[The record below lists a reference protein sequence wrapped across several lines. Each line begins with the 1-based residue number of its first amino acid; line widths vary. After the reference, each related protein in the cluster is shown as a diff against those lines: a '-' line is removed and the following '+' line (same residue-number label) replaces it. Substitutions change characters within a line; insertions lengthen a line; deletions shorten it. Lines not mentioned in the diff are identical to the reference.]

1 MPGLQRPIAVLLMA
15 MGGPDTLDNVEPYLK
30 DVRGGRPTP
39 PELVEEIR
47 ERYRV
52 TGGKSP
58 VLGITREVARRL
70 EQRLNGPGGEGYR
83 VYVGLRHWH
92 PYIRET
98 YAELLDD
105 RPERLVGLCMAP
117 QYSSMSIGAYIKK
130 VEEAR
135 AELGGDFPVTYVQ
148 SWHQHP
154 GLVKALA
161 EHVAI
166 GLQKF
171 PADVR
176 PKVPVLF
183 TAHSLPERI
192 LQQNDPYPDEVRG
205 TMDAVCRLAGSVT
218 ARFAFQSQGRS
229 GEKWLGPEV
238 ESVLEELHQAG
249 HRHVLIAP
257 IGFLSDHVEILYDVD
272 IEFKQLASS
281 KGMQLERIP
290 MLNASPALVETL
302 ASVLQEHLTASV
314 AR

>member
-1 MPGLQRPIAVLLMA
+1 MPGSQSPIAVLLMA
-15 MGGPDTLDNVEPYLK
+15 MGGPDRLENVEPYLL

-70 EQRLNGPGGEGYR
+70 EQKLNGPGGERYR
-83 VYVGLRHWH
+83 IYVGLRHWH
-92 PYIRET
+92 PYIKEA

-105 RPERLVGLCMAP
+105 RPERLIGLCMAP

-135 AELGGDFPVTYVQ
+135 LALGGDFPVSYVQ

-154 GLVKALA
+154 GLVKAIA
-161 EHVAI
+161 DNIAVA
-166 GLQKF
+166 LEKF
-171 PADVR
+171 PAAVR
-176 PKVPVLF
+176 ALVPIIF

-192 LQQNDPYPDEVRG
+192 LQMKDPYPEQVRG
-205 TMDAVCRLAGSVT
+205 TMEAVCELVKPVAV
-218 ARFAFQSQGRS
+218 RFAFQSQGQS
-229 GEKWLGPEV
+229 GEKWLGPYV
-238 ESVLEELHQAG
+238 ESTLEELHRDG

-257 IGFLSDHVEILYDVD
+257 IGFISDHVEILYDVD
-272 IEFKQLASS
+272 VEFKRLAES

-290 MLNASPALVETL
+290 MLNASTPLIETL
-302 ASVLQEHLTASV
+302 TSVLEEHESSLV
-314 AR
+314 R

>member
-1 MPGLQRPIAVLLMA
+1 MKRPIAVLLMA
-15 MGGPDTLDNVEPYLK
+15 MGGPDKLENIEPYLL

-52 TGGKSP
+52 AGGKSP
-58 VLGITREVARRL
+58 VLDITREVARRL
-70 EQRLNGPGGEGYR
+70 EQKFNGPGGERFR

-92 PYIRET
+92 PYIKET

-135 AELGGDFPVTYVQ
+135 QALGGDFPVSYVE
-148 SWHQHP
+148 SWHRHP
-154 GLVKALA
+154 KLVRAVADNILEAL
-161 EHVAI
+161 
-166 GLQKF
+166 QRF

-176 PKVPVLF
+176 AGVPILF

-192 LQQNDPYPDEVRG
+192 IQTNDPYPQEVRA
-205 TMDAVCRLAGSVT
+205 TMQAVCELVRPAT
-218 ARFAFQSQGRS
+218 ARFAYQSQGRS
-229 GEKWLGPEV
+229 AEKWLGPDV
-238 ESVLEELHQAG
+238 ESTLEELHRDG

-257 IGFLSDHVEILYDVD
+257 IGFISDHVEILYDVD
-272 IEFKQLASS
+272 IEFKRQAES
-281 KGMQLERIP
+281 KGMRLERIP
-290 MLNASPALVETL
+290 MLNATTPLIETL
-302 ASVLQEHLTASV
+302 ASVLEEHLASPV
-314 AR
+314 R